1 MEIREVG
8 LSEYWVSMPMEE
20 KKNDLQI
27 EREGFNK
34 ESKAVG
40 ARKLFTIICNSRKAN
55 IKRKSS
61 LDRNTKKTSIIWF

>member
-1 MEIREVG
+1 
-8 LSEYWVSMPMEE
+8 MPMEE

-27 EREGFNK
+27 EGEGFNK

-40 ARKLFTIICNSRKAN
+40 ARKLFTIICSSRKAN